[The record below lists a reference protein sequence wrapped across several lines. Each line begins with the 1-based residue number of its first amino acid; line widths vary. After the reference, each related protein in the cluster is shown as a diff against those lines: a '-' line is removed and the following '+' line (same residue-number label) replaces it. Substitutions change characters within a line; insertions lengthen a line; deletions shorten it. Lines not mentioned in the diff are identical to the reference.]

1 MLPYLLLKH
10 YCILNLF
17 DVYVYAS
24 CKDYVFKEK
33 ESIEHEQV
41 VLVNIKVI
49 CHDMYKSGKKLFF
62 VLLTD
67 LWLEALVEGNFH
79 Y

>member
-1 MLPYLLLKH
+1 M
-10 YCILNLF
+10 
-17 DVYVYAS
+17 
-24 CKDYVFKEK
+24 KDDSWVDIDKIENKEK